1 MPQRRLLVF
10 TSRFHTLS
18 ESAET
23 TWDPFSLH
31 ICKRKRC
38 LSCQDHFKII
48 FPHPTL
54 FCLTRTSLT
63 FYTFFLSLPGIFYL
77 SLLTG
82 YFSANYR
89 HVYLIFKNTFLPP
102 CVPVV
107 AMDPFTLSFISE
119 LLRKKHT
126 PAFTAATSFPSCGSL
141 TPSGVAGSG
150 LSLHCLVSHVSLKA
164 LCGILAS
171 QLSELVHCW

>member
-10 TSRFHTLS
+10 TSRFHSLS

-31 ICKRKRC
+31 LCKRKRC

-119 LLRKKHT
+119 LLRESTHLHLQ
-126 PAFTAATSFPSCGSL
+126 PSL
-141 TPSGVAGSG
+141 LFLLVAP
-150 LSLHCLVSHVSLKA
+150 
-164 LCGILAS
+164 
-171 QLSELVHCW
+171 